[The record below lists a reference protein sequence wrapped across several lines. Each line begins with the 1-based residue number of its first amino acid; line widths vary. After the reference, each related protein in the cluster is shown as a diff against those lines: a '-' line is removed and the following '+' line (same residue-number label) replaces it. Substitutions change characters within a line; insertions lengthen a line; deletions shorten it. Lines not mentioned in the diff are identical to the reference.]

1 VDDEE
6 PPFSFVL
13 VEGTAQMTADDPD
26 HLHWATRIGGRYM
39 GAELAEACGRRNIV
53 PGDLL
58 GRHPHEK
65 IVTRTRRSPTEAA
78 APRGRWIMIRYVSD
92 HGKKGHRVGERL
104 PTKDLAARLRE
115 TLARPLD
122 VWREVYESFSPVD
135 VETGE
140 RRPRVP
146 PTGVDLRQAAV
157 LVPILLEPEGAR
169 LVYTVRRDHLPD
181 HAGQISFPGGSME
194 AGDGSLLETA
204 LREAEEEIDLS
215 PDLVEVIGEL
225 EEMYIP
231 PSNFRVSPFV
241 GLLPPEAE
249 LVMAPDEVEAIFTVA
264 LDELMSPET
273 FRKIPWT
280 RDGRDYMVPV
290 FAVEDS
296 STRRNIWG
304 ATAAITAS
312 LLVRLGWKGYR
323 AVEAES

>member
-1 VDDEE
+1 
-6 PPFSFVL
+6 
-13 VEGTAQMTADDPD
+13 
-26 HLHWATRIGGRYM
+26 
-39 GAELAEACGRRNIV
+39 
-53 PGDLL
+53 
-58 GRHPHEK
+58 
-65 IVTRTRRSPTEAA
+65 
-78 APRGRWIMIRYVSD
+78 MIRCVSD
-92 HGKKGHRVGERL
+92 SGRERHRVGEIL
-104 PTKDLAARLRE
+104 PSESLAARLRE
-115 TLARPLD
+115 VVARPLD
-122 VWREVYESFSPVD
+122 AWREVYESFSPVD

-146 PTGVDLRQAAV
+146 PPGADSRRAAV
-157 LVPILLEPEGAR
+157 LVPVLLEPEGAR

-194 AGDGSLLETA
+194 PGDDSLLETA

-249 LVMAPDEVEAIFTVA
+249 LVMAPDEVEAIFTVS

-273 FRKIPWT
+273 FRRVPWA

-296 STRRNIWG
+296 NTRRSIWG

-312 LLVRLGWKGYR
+312 LLVRLGWRGS
-323 AVEAES
+323 AGG